1 MGGWLGTG
9 AVAPRVACACVV
21 CALKLSMSP
30 NTAALADPRHCPLL
44 PALCPL
50 QHPRQ
55 GARHE
60 EVDPTKARSSWHQTY
75 RPPI

>member
-1 MGGWLGTG
+1 
-9 AVAPRVACACVV
+9 
-21 CALKLSMSP
+21 MSP

-55 GARHE
+55 GARHD